1 MITNLHI
8 KNIGI
13 IEDLEINLNN
23 GLNVFT
29 GETGAGKTLIID
41 SLKIICGARFSKEM
55 IRHGEEFSYIEL
67 CLYLPDNVNSIDGNI
82 IVSREVWNNGRNLCK
97 INGRLV
103 TVVELKN
110 FMSKFIEIHGQ
121 NENQNILDVNNH
133 ILYLD
138 NFIGSEISDFKLT
151 YFNLFQKYKTLKKTV
166 KEEYGDDKEKE
177 RKLDLL
183 KYQFNEISEASLAPQ
198 EEEELISKRDII
210 ANAEKIYTNLS
221 EAHSALSENYID
233 AISGAIRNLDKI
245 SNLDLSY
252 DKFSNSLKD
261 IYYNLQEISR
271 DLSYEK
277 DNICFDENELNRIE
291 ERLNLISKLRKKYG
305 NSISDILNYQNQI
318 SQEIQKLE
326 NSEEHIKSLKK
337 ELAKLENELNKYA
350 KEISNIRKKYSV
362 LLSTKINNELADLEM
377 KNATL
382 NIEIN
387 FDENNFF
394 ETGKDIVSFKIS
406 TNKGEPAKDFSKII
420 SGGEMSRIMLAI
432 KKVLSD
438 SDNTSTL
445 IFDEIDVGISG
456 KAANVV
462 GEKMSSISKT
472 HQVICI
478 SHLPN
483 IAACADYNYF
493 ISKNSIE
500 NRTLTSIRLLTE
512 NETLEEIARISF
524 GDVTKA
530 ALQYASELRKISF
543 RSFSNS
549 QNR

>member
-13 IEDLEINLNN
+13 IEDLNINLNN

-55 IRHGEEFSYIEL
+55 IRHGEDFSYIEL
-67 CLYLPDNVNSIDGNI
+67 CLYVPNNVNSIDGNI

-103 TVVELKN
+103 TVIELKT
-110 FMSKFIEIHGQ
+110 FMSQFIEIHGQ
-121 NENQNILDVNNH
+121 NENQNILDINNH
-133 ILYLD
+133 LLYLD
-138 NFIGSEISDFKLT
+138 NFIGVEIC
-151 YFNLFQKYKTLKKTV
+151 NLKSQYYELYAKANQVRKILK
-166 KEEYGDDKEKE
+166 EQYGNEKEKE
-177 RKLDLL
+177 RRLDLL
-183 KYQFNEISEASLAPQ
+183 KYQFNEIDEAKLKPN
-198 EEEELISKRDII
+198 EEEELILKRDLIS
-210 ANAEKIYTNLS
+210 NAEKIYTNLN
-221 EAHSALSENYID
+221 EAHLALNENYTD
-233 AISGAIRNLDKI
+233 SISTAIRNLEKI
-245 SNLDLSY
+245 SNIDSSLDDISC
-252 DKFSNSLKD
+252 NLKD

-271 DLSYEK
+271 ELSYKK
-277 DNICFDENELNRIE
+277 DNVYFDENELNIIE
-291 ERLNLISKLRKKYG
+291 NRLNLISNLRKKYG
-305 NSISDILNYQNQI
+305 NSVEEILNYQNKI
-318 SQEIQKLE
+318 SDEINKLVNSDEYINSLKNELYLLE
-326 NSEEHIKSLKK
+326 NDLT
-337 ELAKLENELNKYA
+337 KYA
-350 KEISNIRKKYSV
+350 KSINEIRKKSSTI
-362 LLSTKINNELADLEM
+362 LSNKINSELKDLEM
-377 KNATL
+377 KNAT
-382 NIEIN
+382 IDISIN
-387 FDENNFF
+387 YDENNFF

-438 SDNTSTL
+438 CDNTSTL

-500 NRTLTSIRLLTE
+500 DRTLTSIKLLTE

-524 GDVTKA
+524 GEVTKA
-530 ALQYASELRKISF
+530 ALQYAHELRKTQF
-543 RSFSNS
+543 YKPS
-549 QNR
+549 QN